1 MRDFT
6 LAMRSDDSWHRR
18 QRSKV
23 ILKGSNMDGCA
34 RKAYFKTFQVYLYLV
49 PLLAIFYL
57 IPSAQMVFMLE
68 KVARE
73 TNQKVVSFTFDS
85 QQISFST
92 LAVLSQLWL
101 FSAVGNL

>member
-1 MRDFT
+1 M
-6 LAMRSDDSWHRR
+6 
-18 QRSKV
+18 
-23 ILKGSNMDGCA
+23 
-34 RKAYFKTFQVYLYLV
+34 V